1 MVTVGLCLNVLR
13 LEEVGAFWVLREF
26 RQSLDALNLGWWGGS
41 CSQSLNLE
49 LVLALGGQTEVQRDP
64 VENVK

>member
-26 RQSLDALNLGWWGGS
+26 RQSLDELGVVGRILLTKLEFGARS
-41 CSQSLNLE
+41 CSRR
-49 LVLALGGQTEVQRDP
+49 TD
-64 VENVK
+64 